1 MLINR
6 YQILD
11 RRLVKLIV
19 LNLLVQELFV
29 VFLFRKFFSFLLLQL
44 IFILMLFVKPH
55 VKLLLLFVTSNML
68 SLALLILLVH
78 VTAGENLLSA
88 LVLWGLLFLNRVEFQ
103 ILFKDLMRIVGGL
116 PIHIIVN
123 LTVHI
128 LPISLVLNLPVSILL
143 KQSLMLHFL
152 HLVKLFFPLFD
163 TLPMLHLLSFAL
175 LIHLLFLIR
184 DVIVSFYSFLDP
196 VQPLLLCFF

>member
-1 MLINR
+1 
-6 YQILD
+6 
-11 RRLVKLIV
+11 V

-175 LIHLLFLIR
+175 LIPLLLLIR